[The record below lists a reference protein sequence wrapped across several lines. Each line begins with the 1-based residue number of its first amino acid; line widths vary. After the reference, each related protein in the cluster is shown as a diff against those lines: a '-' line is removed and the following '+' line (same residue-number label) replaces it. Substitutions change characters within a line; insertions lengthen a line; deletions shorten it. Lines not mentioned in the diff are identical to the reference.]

1 MTSCGSY
8 CQHSFR
14 LKFGRIRHAP
24 AMPQNNLEGRDSI
37 RSFHFGILFAIS
49 NNTKTIPPNQKNQW
63 SATASVKSK
72 ISCRTGYPPR
82 QAGALGSVS
91 WKRSWFLCAA
101 RYLAET
107 LSDSRRTRS
116 CYATATWRARPW
128 LAQEWES
135 CGRVH
140 STGLSCILFA
150 VGR

>member
-1 MTSCGSY
+1 WYPEGVCEKSDPGPIDADYNSMTSCGSY

-14 LKFGRIRHAP
+14 LKFERIRHAP

-63 SATASVKSK
+63 SATARVKSK

-91 WKRSWFLCAA
+91 WKGVGSYGQRD
-101 RYLAET
+101 T
-107 LSDSRRTRS
+107 
-116 CYATATWRARPW
+116 W
-128 LAQEWES
+128 LADLNWDN
-135 CGRVH
+135 
-140 STGLSCILFA
+140 FA
-150 VGR
+150 RRKRAATTFSGTNQ